1 MEKSVPIGGLFVKL
15 LTMKKA
21 YEIAMVRG
29 DIAHLQMI
37 QTGQPADT
45 PILLHESNGQS
56 DVEGKKALQGAF

>member
-1 MEKSVPIGGLFVKL
+1 MQL

-45 PILLHESNGQS
+45 PILLHESDGQS